1 MAKIHKAMDE
11 IKLNRIKN
19 QRIIDLGTW
28 ADPIGFRC
36 RIVSTPFGGRIIG
49 GRIIGGRIIGGRII
63 GGIDFGKKKDVLK

>member
-1 MAKIHKAMDE
+1 MEGSFKMTKIHKAMDE

-36 RIVSTPFGGRIIG
+36 RIVSTPLGSRIWFGD
-49 GRIIGGRIIGGRII
+49 RII
-63 GGIDFGKKKDVLK
+63 GGIDFGKNEVLK

>member
-1 MAKIHKAMDE
+1 MDE

-36 RIVSTPFGGRIIG
+36 RIVSTPFGGRIWFG
-49 GRIIGGRIIGGRII
+49 GGII